1 MLEMECSWGNF
12 YFVHVLFFRSESLL
26 DCLALC
32 LIAWF
37 VEQCEHV
44 LLVCLNTW
52 LVEWI
57 HTEHVAAD
65 ATSNLEEVDEL
76 TM

>member
-37 VEQCEHV
+37 VEQSEHIF
-44 LLVCLNTW
+44 LLSLYARRSEGGN
-52 LVEWI
+52 
-57 HTEHVAAD
+57 TEHVATD
-65 ATSNLEEVDEL
+65 TTSYLEEIE
-76 TM
+76 